1 MRSDYNQTTY
11 QLAGNSRK
19 EEGMV
24 KLKSILVLCILLL
37 ANGAQANEDPIVTT
51 VVDGTFR
58 EISRN
63 IRAAI
68 IGKGI
73 HIAHTLSASD
83 MLRRTGPAYG
93 YHNDV
98 YADAEIFE
106 FCSADISHKLA
117 RRHPDNIV
125 LCPFTISVYTLIG
138 EPGKVRISYRIPTG
152 RPGTE
157 PEINE
162 ILELIKGILDDAT
175 W

>member
-1 MRSDYNQTTY
+1 MNFKSQVLLCFLLCASG
-11 QLAGNSRK
+11 LAH
-19 EEGMV
+19 
-24 KLKSILVLCILLL
+24 
-37 ANGAQANEDPIVTT
+37 AQENPIVSTT
-51 VVDGTFR
+51 VEGTFR
-58 EISRN
+58 DVSRN

-93 YHNDV
+93 YHSDV
-98 YADAEIFE
+98 YEDAEIFE

-125 LCPFTISVYTLIG
+125 LCPFTISVYTLID
-138 EPGKVRISYRIPTG
+138 EPGKVRISYRTPAG

-157 PEINE
+157 PEVK
-162 ILELIKGILDDAT
+162 LVLDLIKSILDEVT